1 MLHDG
6 QRMSETDRTR
16 LANERT
22 FLAWW
27 RTGIAALAAGL
38 ASARLVPQLSDSP
51 HHWPYVTLGAVLA
64 ALGTICLGYAQWRR
78 VTVDRAVAAGRDAS
92 PARFVPTFL
101 AAAGVLAGLG
111 LIVLILAGG

>member
-1 MLHDG
+1 
-6 QRMSETDRTR
+6 MSESDRTR

-38 ASARLVPQLSDSP
+38 ASARLVPQLSNTP
-51 HHWPYVTLGAVLA
+51 HQWPYVALGVMLVG
-64 ALGTICLGYAQWRR
+64 LGTICLGYAQWRR
-78 VTVDRAVAAGRDAS
+78 RSVDRAIAAGRDAE
-92 PARFVPTFL
+92 PGTFVPTFL
-101 AAAGVLAGLG
+101 AAAGVLAGVG